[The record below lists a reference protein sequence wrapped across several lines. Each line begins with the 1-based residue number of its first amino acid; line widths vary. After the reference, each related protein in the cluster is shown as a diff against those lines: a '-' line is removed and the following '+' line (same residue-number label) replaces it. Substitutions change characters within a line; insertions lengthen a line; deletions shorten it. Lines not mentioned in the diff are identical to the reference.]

1 MTQKLTHNRRNGGFQ
16 PPNGGR
22 MPQLPGSAHG
32 VHTLRSKH
40 RRGAVAVEF
49 AIVAPVLVA
58 IVFGI
63 TQVSEI
69 YSVQNLLQTA
79 AREGARFGATDRTGM
94 VGEGGSSNDK
104 LAQDVKNFLAA
115 QGLSA
120 DDVTVSVTHP
130 ESTDE
135 FDLDDPNNSLELFEV
150 HVELPYSSF
159 SSYDIA
165 AEDDY
170 DLEAVATFR
179 NTRATFS
186 N

>member
-1 MTQKLTHNRRNGGFQ
+1 MTHQR
-16 PPNGGR
+16 
-22 MPQLPGSAHG
+22 
-32 VHTLRSKH
+32 KH

-49 AIVAPVLVA
+49 AIVAPVLVS

-63 TQVSEI
+63 TKVSEM
-69 YSVQNLLQTA
+69 YDVQNVLQTA
-79 AREGARFGATDRTGM
+79 AREGARFGAMDRTGI

-120 DDVTVSVTHP
+120 VDTTVSVTHP
-130 ESTDE
+130 DSTVT
-135 FDLDDPNNSLELFEV
+135 FDLDDPTNDLKLFEV

-159 SSYDIA
+159 SSYSVA

-170 DLEAVATFR
+170 NFEAVATFR
-179 NTRATFS
+179 NARATIS